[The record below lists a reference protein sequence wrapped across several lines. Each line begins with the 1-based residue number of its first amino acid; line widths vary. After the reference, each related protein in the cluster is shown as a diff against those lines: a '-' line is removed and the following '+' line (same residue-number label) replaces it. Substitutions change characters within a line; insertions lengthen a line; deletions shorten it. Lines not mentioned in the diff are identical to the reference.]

1 MTAKK
6 RGRGR
11 PKGAPNKPKMKLI
24 TEKKELFK
32 NSDAFEIFCQADLVA
47 QENEDFA
54 INGSMTYA
62 QTNGAYK
69 TYYNGCL
76 MIESNQHCLRV
87 KHLTK

>member
-1 MTAKK
+1 MTTKK

-11 PKGAPNKPKMKLI
+11 PKGAPNKPKMELI

-32 NSDAFEIFCQADLVA
+32 NSDAFEIFCQANLVA
-47 QENEDFA
+47 QENETFA
-54 INGSMTYA
+54 INGLMTYG
-62 QTNGAYK
+62 QSK

-76 MIESNQHCLRV
+76 TIELNQHCLRV